1 MNLAA
6 LRAMKIRALLAA
18 ATASA
23 LSILGTF
30 QLMAS
35 A

>member
-1 MNLAA
+1 MNFAA
-6 LRAMKIRALLAA
+6 LRAMNVKALLAA